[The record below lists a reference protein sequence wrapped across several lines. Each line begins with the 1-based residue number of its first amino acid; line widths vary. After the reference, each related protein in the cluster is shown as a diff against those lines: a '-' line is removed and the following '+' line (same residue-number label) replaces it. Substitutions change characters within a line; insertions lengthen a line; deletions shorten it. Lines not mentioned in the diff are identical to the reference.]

1 MICGGKIDIHFL
13 LVSPLLASVI
23 GRAGPACGS
32 GGQVVYLHAA
42 EAEVLFV
49 SSGAVPLWL

>member
-1 MICGGKIDIHFL
+1 MICGGKIKIHFL

-49 SSGAVPLWL
+49 SSGAAPLWL